1 MCFPCSCRG
10 VFEFPG
16 GLLSLFMAEYIVAS
30 LVFAALDVLLAMMSF
45 KKTGIRGKALGY
57 TCIGCALVDISYL
70 LSTLFDNV
78 FIFSCLSSVYFIC
91 IDFMLICLV
100 LFVSDFCNIKQSK
113 AGLGHLKLAHLF
125 FAFEIAVFAVNPFCD
140 IAVSYVPRETEFAK
154 FSYDMHT
161 LFYVHLTF
169 CYLMVASCI
178 WLLLSRVVRVPFEYK
193 RMYLYAALGIV
204 GIVAINAVFLFTP
217 GLSKFNFLDYSIL
230 GYSLGAYVF
239 YWACFQYSSKGMLN
253 LFKMSVFE
261 NLDQGLVLFD
271 YNGRLILHNDMA
283 HGLLP
288 QVDIV
293 DQMNIR
299 DFAEQCGIHMEERF
313 ENLVVQCYA
322 KDGEI
327 SRPLRCDFRTLQN
340 RNHRVIGHLFM
351 FTNAVLATDPL
362 TGFHNWDDFCVFAD
376 ETKNVRR
383 ESMVVVACDIV
394 GLSIVNTAKGHHAGD
409 QMIKNLSELLRSHF
423 ASGTYFIRG
432 QDAMLIALVLRGSEN
447 SVLEM
452 MSQIEKKFEQKVL
465 YAVSSCD
472 PDAVLLES
480 IDLAV
485 RGLRQKKLLD
495 RNSSHSVVLNSLVQ
509 ALQECDSD
517 TEEHVRRTQTMGA
530 ELGRRIG
537 LSDVDQSN
545 LSLLCLLHDIGKI
558 GVPLEI
564 LNKPGKLTSEE
575 WDVLRS
581 HPMKGYQIAK
591 SSAELEGIAD
601 MILHHHERWDGAG
614 YPDGLSCETIPLLS
628 RVIAVVDAYDAMV
641 NTRSYRKALP
651 QKMAIDELKRCAG
664 TQFDPN
670 IVSEFLQMLD
680 AMPAPIEK
688 ETSVDRE
695 SRDMVREALAQGDS
709 IAANMVNTVHAL
721 KHIRY
726 TLDEQ
731 NFIVGMDKDFEAL
744 TGYSKEDVERLHM
757 NQVDLLPEEDRME
770 YMTQMVEY
778 LGKAPQAF
786 FEHRIRRKDGSIIY
800 VLCFGRLYFDS
811 AVRAGRAEIV
821 VADVADT
828 YSLRVMVSTERSK
841 VRVQQEQWENAFRRD
856 ALTGLLNRSAFKSDT
871 EYKLLEGKT
880 KVMLLMLDVDHFKE
894 FNDTYGH
901 AAGDEFLSLV
911 GQTLLSTLRRN
922 DIAGRMGGDEFAAA
936 LFFDQACTDEFMYQR
951 AQQIFD
957 KINMSLNMASRTT
970 SMSMGAIISNMTLN
984 SFNALYQS
992 ADKLLYKSK
1001 ESGRSRLSV

>member
-1 MCFPCSCRG
+1 MNFL
-10 VFEFPG
+10 EAI
-16 GLLSLFMAEYIVAS
+16 LSLFMAEYIVAS
-30 LVFAALDVLLAMMSF
+30 LVFAALDVLLAMFAF
-45 KKTGIRGKALGY
+45 KKPGVRGKALGY

-70 LSTLFDNV
+70 LSTLFDNAFV
-78 FIFSCLSSVYFIC
+78 YSCLSSVYFIC

-100 LFVSDFCNIKQSK
+100 VFINDFCNVRKSSV
-113 AGLGHLKLAHLF
+113 GRMHLRFAHF
-125 FAFEIAVFAVNPFCD
+125 FLVFEIVVFILNPFCD
-140 IAVSYVPRETEFAK
+140 IAVHFVPRNTEFAK
-154 FSYDMHT
+154 FSYEMHT

-169 CYLMVASCI
+169 CYLMVATCVS
-178 WLLLSRVVRVPFEYK
+178 LLLGKVVRVPLEYK

-204 GIVAINAVFLFTP
+204 GIVVINGVFLYTP

-271 YNGRLILHNDMA
+271 YNGKLILHNDMI
-283 HGLLP
+283 HGLLTH
-288 QVDIV
+288 VNVV
-293 DQMNIR
+293 DQMDIK
-299 DFAEQCGIHMEERF
+299 DFISQCGIRVDDQH

-322 KDGEI
+322 KDGEN
-327 SRPLRCDFRTLQN
+327 SRPLRCDIRTLQN
-340 RNHRVIGHLFM
+340 KRHRVIGRLFM
-351 FTNAVLATDPL
+351 FSNAVLATDPL
-362 TGFHNWDDFCVFAD
+362 TGFHNWDDFCVYAE

-383 ESMVVVACDIV
+383 ESLVVAACDIM
-394 GLSIVNTAKGHHAGD
+394 GLSVVNTARGHHTGD
-409 QMIKNLSELLRSHF
+409 QLIKKLSDLFRAQF
-423 ASGTYFIRG
+423 PSGTYFIRG
-432 QDAMLIALVLRGSEN
+432 QDAMLIALCIHGKEE

-452 MSQIEKKFEQKVL
+452 LSQIEKQFDQKVQ
-465 YAVSSCD
+465 YAVSVCK
-472 PDAVLLES
+472 PDANLLES
-480 IDLAV
+480 IDMAIK
-485 RGLRQKKLLD
+485 GLRQKKLLD
-495 RNSSHSVVLNSLVQ
+495 RSSSHSVVLNSLVQ
-509 ALQECDSD
+509 ALQECDAD

-688 ETSVDRE
+688 ETSVDQE
-695 SRDMVREALAQGDS
+695 SRDMVREELAQGDS

-957 KINMSLNMASRTT
+957 KINMSLNMATRSA